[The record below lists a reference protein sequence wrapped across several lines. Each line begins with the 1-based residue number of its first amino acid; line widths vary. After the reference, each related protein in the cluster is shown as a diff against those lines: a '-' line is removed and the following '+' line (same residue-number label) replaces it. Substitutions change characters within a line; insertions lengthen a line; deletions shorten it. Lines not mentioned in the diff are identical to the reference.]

1 MPPLR
6 PVVLG
11 AVLVGSLL
19 AARATALADS
29 PVTGAAP
36 AAEAKALLA
45 DVESPAGFSTTTFAT
60 PSEAAAPVFVAAT
73 PDGTLYVSSD
83 GNGSPESDRD
93 CGCVLRLRDTDGDGR
108 ADEVKTFVADLDSPR
123 GLVMVDERLIVFHP
137 PAVTAFRDADGDG
150 VAEER
155 ERLVSGIGFDPS
167 DRPVGHTTNGL
178 TLAIDGWIYA
188 AIGDTGFL
196 EAEGSD
202 GRRLQLRGGGVVRF
216 RPDGSGLE
224 RFARGTRNIVEVA
237 VSPLL
242 DMVARDT
249 TDDGGSWNATLH
261 AFTGLED
268 HGYPRRFVHFP
279 EEIVTPLAADGGGSG
294 TGACWIDEPWMPA
307 AWNNAAFS
315 CNRAAGRVFWNPLA
329 VVGAGYEAGQEEFLK
344 LPWATDLDVDAV
356 GHIYAASWPGG
367 QINRDGPDAGFIAR
381 ITPDGPAPAALP
393 DWKTASAAELVAVLA
408 GPSHRRRL
416 EAQRTLLR
424 RKLVAD
430 AAAALEALASDAAAE
445 PANRVAALFTLA
457 LGQGREAGPLLGQLA
472 ADPAISA
479 WVVRALGDLAAAGI
493 DVPREPLRAAVR
505 SRDART
511 RREAVVAI
519 VRLGDG
525 GEARWLLPA
534 LADADPLVVH
544 TAVEGLVRLANTAE
558 QDVIDLCGEA
568 VDAAAVPPE
577 VNRQAARVLGEIH
590 SDAGAEAVAAR
601 LDRTRDP
608 LRRAAL
614 VHAGARLWRRESE
627 WKGGSSRSRPDTTGP
642 YCAAE
647 TWEASPLLEELVGVA
662 VAAAASE
669 ELPTLAR
676 SIGLHR
682 MPAEVIVPELVA
694 RGRNDA
700 DAMQALTIYFDL
712 TGAEPPAEIRE
723 LLPAVAPPAGELP

>member
-11 AVLVGSLL
+11 ALLVGALL
-19 AARATALADS
+19 AAHATALADS
-29 PVTGAAP
+29 PVTGAP
-36 AAEAKALLA
+36 AAEARARLA
-45 DVESPAGFSTTTFAT
+45 DVESPAGFSTTIFAT

-83 GNGSPESDRD
+83 GNGSPGPDLRR
-93 CGCVLRLRDTDGDGR
+93 GAVLRLRDTDGDGR

-123 GLVMVDERLIVFHP
+123 GLVMVDERLIVFHS

-150 VAEER
+150 AAEEQ
-155 ERLVSGIGFDPS
+155 ERLVSGIGLNATE
-167 DRPVGHTTNGL
+167 RPAGHTSNGL

-202 GRRLQLRGGGVVRF
+202 GRRLQLRGGEVVRF

-224 RFARGTRNIVEVA
+224 RFARGTRSIVEVA
-237 VSPLL
+237 AGPLL

-279 EEIVTPLAADGGGSG
+279 EEMVAPLVADGDGSG
-294 TGACWIDEPWMPA
+294 AGACWIDEPWMPA

-315 CNRAAGRVFWNPLA
+315 CDQAAGRVFRNPLA

-356 GHIYAASWPGG
+356 GHIYAASWQGS

-381 ITPDGPAPAALP
+381 ITPGGLAPAALP
-393 DWKTASAAELVAVLA
+393 NWKTASPAELMAVLA

-479 WVVRALGDLAAAGI
+479 WAVRALGDLAAAGI

-534 LADADPLVVH
+534 LADPDPLVVH
-544 TAVEGLVRLANTAE
+544 TAVEGLVLLAETAE

-568 VDAAAVPPE
+568 ADAAAVPPE

-590 SDAGAEAVAAR
+590 TDAGAEAVAAR

-608 LRRAAL
+608 VRRAAL
-614 VHAGARLWRRESE
+614 VHAGARMWRRPCEGTVAGE
-627 WKGGSSRSRPDTTGP
+627 AVRPETAGP
-642 YCAAE
+642 YEHAE
-647 TWEASPLLEELVGVA
+647 NWKASPLLEELVGVA

-669 ELPTLAR
+669 ELPALAR
-676 SIGLHR
+676 SIALHR
-682 MPAEVIVPELVA
+682 MPPAVLVPELVA
-694 RGRNDA
+694 RARDDA
-700 DAMQALTIYFDL
+700 DAMQALAIYFDL
-712 TGAEPPAEIRE
+712 TGEEPPAEVRE
-723 LLPAVAPPAGELP
+723 LLPAIAPPAGEQP